1 MPAITT
7 VISIERLAQHLVVP
21 AEPTP
26 RGTISLSWLDR
37 YPTLMVLIESL
48 HVFKPVLDKVTT
60 SPART
65 IDKALAKAL
74 VHYYPLAGRLTFSDV
89 GKAAVNCNNAGV
101 WFTEAAA
108 TTCSLEEV
116 NYLEHPLMIPKEE
129 LLPPTPPQEKEREL
143 ILLVQVTV
151 FSCGGF
157 VIGYRTSHAVA
168 DGTGA
173 AQFMT
178 AIGQLARGAE
188 AISIIE
194 PQCELMP
201 IPSSSL
207 ASVVTTGLPDPS
219 CAKHLEYLAV
229 DISADQIG
237 RLKNQYTMAHGGARC
252 SAFDVV
258 VAKAWQSRTRAV
270 GFDADTIVHLCFAMN
285 TRALLR
291 DMLPRG
297 GAGFYGNSYYIMR
310 VSATAGMVAR
320 SSVTRRSG

>member
-1 MPAITT
+1 
-7 VISIERLAQHLVVP
+7 
-21 AEPTP
+21 
-26 RGTISLSWLDR
+26 
-37 YPTLMVLIESL
+37 
-48 HVFKPVLDKVTT
+48 
-60 SPART
+60 
-65 IDKALAKAL
+65 
-74 VHYYPLAGRLTFSDV
+74 
-89 GKAAVNCNNAGV
+89 
-101 WFTEAAA
+101 
-108 TTCSLEEV
+108 
-116 NYLEHPLMIPKEE
+116 MIPKEE

-157 VIGYRTSHAVA
+157 VIGYRSSHAVA

-178 AIGQLARGAE
+178 VVGQLARGAE
-188 AISIIE
+188 VISIIE
-194 PQCELMP
+194 LQWSRELMP
-201 IPSSSL
+201 DPSSAL
-207 ASVVTTGLPDPS
+207 APVVIAGLPDPS
-219 CAKHLEYLAV
+219 CAKPLEYLAV

-237 RLKNQYTMAHGGARC
+237 RLKKQYNMAYGGVRC

-320 SSVTRRSG
+320 SSVTEVVRIIQEGKRRMPAEFARWAAGEMPVDVDPYRITADYRTLLVSDWTRLGFAEVDYGWGPPVHVVPLTNLSYVATCILVRPSAHKTAGARLITQCITADRVADFHQGMLDMS